1 MQATKLNPLA
11 RIPAQATMG
20 AAGYDLTSVQAG
32 VIYPSQ
38 RRMVATGISLAVPDG
53 MVGIIKPRSG
63 LAVNH
68 GIDVLAG
75 VVDSDFR
82 GELQVVLINHGER
95 PFEYAPGDRIAQIV
109 LLPCYHGVCEEVES
123 LDETMRAV
131 GGFGST
137 GR

>member
-1 MQATKLNPLA
+1 MVIGKPCQACGEPLVNLA
-11 RIPAQATMG
+11 SLRK
-20 AAGYDLTSVQAG
+20 SVC
-32 VIYPSQ
+32 
-38 RRMVATGISLAVPDG
+38 
-53 MVGIIKPRSG
+53 VGCKREVEWELDRGQKP
-63 LAVNH
+63 LVN
-68 GIDVLAG
+68 
-75 VVDSDFR
+75 
-82 GELQVVLINHGER
+82 INHGER

>member
-20 AAGYDLTSVQAG
+20 AAGYDLTCVQAG
-32 VIYPSQ
+32 VIYPGQ

-75 VVDSDFR
+75 VVAVADQVLQLRAAWGQLVVAGCAAIASGGHRPVLPKPPTARIVSSSDSTSS
-82 GELQVVLINHGER
+82 HT
-95 PFEYAPGDRIAQIV
+95 P
-109 LLPCYHGVCEEVES
+109 
-123 LDETMRAV
+123 
-131 GGFGST
+131 
-137 GR
+137 